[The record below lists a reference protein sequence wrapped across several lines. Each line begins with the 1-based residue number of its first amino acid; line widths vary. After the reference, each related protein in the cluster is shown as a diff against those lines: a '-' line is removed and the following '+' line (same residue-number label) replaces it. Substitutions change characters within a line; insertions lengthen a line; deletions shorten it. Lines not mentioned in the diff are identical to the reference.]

1 MGKKKKKGWFTSVK
15 KVFSSSN
22 NKKEPDSDIR
32 VRNFSSPS
40 SSLFGNFRSFGDC
53 DPRMGIHGITE
64 IPSMG
69 SPENPNSDQM
79 SIISFEWIEFDK
91 IRKHL

>member
-15 KVFSSSN
+15 KVFRSSSN
-22 NKKEPDSDIR
+22 NKKDADSDIR
-32 VRNFSSPS
+32 VRNFSYS
-40 SSLFGNFRSFGDC
+40 SFLFGNFRSFGDC
-53 DPRMGIHGITE
+53 DPGMGIHGIRE

-79 SIISFEWIEFDK
+79 SLFSFERIEFYE